1 MSDFSS
7 CQLSS
12 CIELGCIGSVG
23 GIKTVYATTA
33 PITGIT
39 YNSSNQITGI
49 TGNGVIYQYEV
60 EKQTSSL
67 TETFNNSLEN
77 GTLFYNQD
85 AVLAFNKIDID
96 KRNQMRLLAQ
106 NRNIKLF
113 VEDNNGNIYFLGGDF
128 NGGYVSA
135 GSSSTGTAFGD
146 KNAYDIT
153 LQFFSKDPM
162 TLLSGSISST
172 ISGGLSLS
180 NCA

>member
-49 TGNGVIYQYEV
+49 TGNGVIYQYEI

-67 TETFNNSLEN
+67 TETFNNSLET

-96 KRNQMRLLAQ
+96 KRNQMR
-106 NRNIKLF
+106 I
-113 VEDNNGNIYFLGGDF
+113 V
-128 NGGYVSA
+128 
-135 GSSSTGTAFGD
+135 
-146 KNAYDIT
+146 
-153 LQFFSKDPM
+153 
-162 TLLSGSISST
+162 ISSYSLRITMVTSTSWVVILTVDMYLLVHHQQELRSVIRMLT
-172 ISGGLSLS
+172 ISHFNSLVRIL
-180 NCA
+180 